1 MAKILIPV
9 SLGELYDKI
18 SILEIKK
25 LYIKESRKLENIS
38 REYDYLQ
45 EILSKQNNFDT
56 ELYKLLK
63 NINYKLWE
71 VEDNIRIKEN
81 KKEFDEQFIEL
92 ARTVYR
98 LNDERALVK
107 QKINL
112 KYNSEIVEEK
122 SYEKYN

>member
-1 MAKILIPV
+1 MTKILIPV

-63 NINYKLWE
+63 NINHKLWE

-81 KKEFDEQFIEL
+81 KKEFDNQFIEP
-92 ARTVYR
+92 ARTVYQ

-107 QKINL
+107 QKISL